1 MMIMIMKVI
10 NIVNYNN
17 NKMCTSDNDDDN
29 ECNKYCKL

>member
-1 MMIMIMKVI
+1 MMMIMNVI

-17 NKMCTSDNDDDN
+17 NKMCTSDDD